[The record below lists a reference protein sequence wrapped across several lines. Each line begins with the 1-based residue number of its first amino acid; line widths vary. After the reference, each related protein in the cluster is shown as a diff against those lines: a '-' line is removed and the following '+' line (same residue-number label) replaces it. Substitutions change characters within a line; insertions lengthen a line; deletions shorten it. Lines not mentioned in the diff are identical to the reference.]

1 MQAQRGSAPKI
12 EVNGETLLATVTVLR
27 EAGPRGQEILTRH
40 GLDRVEPGQWFP
52 QEACFAAFRDIAAH
66 LGDQA
71 IYAIGHRIPDHARFP
86 PGIDG
91 PDRALRALGAAYQ
104 VNHRGGVIGVYRV
117 RFPAPG
123 QAEVEC
129 QNPYPSAFDHGLLQG
144 LLDRY
149 TAGSGRSEVQLA
161 ADRPTRKN
169 GGASCTFHLTW

>member
-1 MQAQRGSAPKI
+1 MQAHRGFGPKI
-12 EVNGETLLATVTVLR
+12 EVNGETLLATVAVLR
-27 EAGPRGQEILTRH
+27 EAGLPGQEILNRH

-52 QEACFAAFRDIAAH
+52 QEHCFAAFREISTRM
-66 LGDQA
+66 GDQTLF
-71 IYAIGHRIPDHARFP
+71 AIGHRIPDHARFP

-117 RFPAPG
+117 RFLGPG

-149 TAGSGRSEVQLA
+149 TAGSGRAKVHLDE
-161 ADRPTRKN
+161 DRPTRRS
-169 GGASCTFHLTW
+169 GGASCTFRLTW

>member
-1 MQAQRGSAPKI
+1 MQAQRGPRPTI
-12 EVNGETLLATVTVLR
+12 EVNGETLLATVAVLR
-27 EAGPRGQEILTRH
+27 ETGPVGQEILTRH
-40 GLDRVEPGQWFP
+40 GLDRVEPGQWLP
-52 QEACFAAFRDIAAH
+52 QELCFAAFQEITAR

-71 IYAIGHRIPDHARFP
+71 LYAIGHRIPDHARFP

-91 PDRALRALGAAYQ
+91 VERALRALGAAYQ

-117 RFPAPG
+117 RFAEPG
-123 QAEVEC
+123 SAEVEC

-161 ADRPTRKN
+161 TDRPTRKT
-169 GGASCTFHLTW
+169 GGASCTFRLTW